1 MSFVD
6 VEDYTDDFNDEYEM
20 VLPSIFKGMSVAN
33 LFDIIATDPAC
44 PYKGVDDIT
53 TAIVKSGEDYAID
66 IYHRLREEYDY
77 LCSEEMM
84 IDHFEANDYHFT
96 DEGELA

>member
-6 VEDYTDDFNDEYEM
+6 VEDNCEFTDDEAM
-20 VLPSIFKGMSVAN
+20 QLPSIFKGMS
-33 LFDIIATDPAC
+33 IATVFDLIVNDPTC
-44 PYKGVDDIT
+44 PYKGVDDIN
-53 TAIVKSGEDYAID
+53 TAIVKSGKDYAID

-96 DEGELA
+96 NEGELA